1 MQLWEDYLLPAS
13 IEETLVAFADYG
25 ASASLIAGG
34 TDLLIDLQ
42 EEDVST
48 RPAVL
53 IDVTAIPD
61 LQGIT
66 VVDDVVRFG
75 AAVTHAEII
84 ADETMRQVAT
94 ALVEGCQVIGGP
106 QVRNVATVGGN
117 VAHALP
123 AADGT
128 LGLMA
133 FDAEA
138 EIATLED
145 DGSVSR
151 RWVPLPELFA
161 GPGHNTLIPYRELI
175 VAFRFQAMQRRE
187 GSAFRRIMRPQGIA
201 LPIMGLACSLGLEDD
216 GETIAWARV
225 APGPIAPVPSRA
237 PQTEAA
243 LVGQP
248 ATTATFATVT
258 DVALQEC
265 HPRTSKHRA
274 TSDYRRLMI
283 SHLLQGAL
291 SAAAD
296 RARTGEV
303 TIGQS
308 FIGERGVKVQR
319 NS

>member
-1 MQLWEDYLLPAS
+1 MQLWNDYLMPAS
-13 IEETLVAFADYG
+13 LREALTAFAEHGDD
-25 ASASLIAGG
+25 AALIAGG

-42 EEDVST
+42 EEDAHA
-48 RPAVL
+48 RPDVL

-61 LQGIT
+61 LQEISVEAGI
-66 VVDDVVRFG
+66 VRFG

-84 ADETMRQVAT
+84 AHEELRRIAT

-133 FDAEA
+133 FAAEA

-151 RWVPLPELFA
+151 RWVPLPRLFA
-161 GPGHNTLIPYRELI
+161 GPGENTLVPHRELI
-175 VAFRFQAMQRRE
+175 VAFRFRGTGERE

-201 LPIMGLACSLGLEDD
+201 LPIMGLACSLGLDD
-216 GETIAWARV
+216 EETIEWVRI
-225 APGPIAPVPSRA
+225 APGPVAPVPSRA

-243 LVGQP
+243 LVGRP
-248 ATTATFATVT
+248 ATPETFATIVE
-258 DVALQEC
+258 VALDEFE
-265 HPRTSKHRA
+265 PRTSRHRA
-274 TSDYRRLMI
+274 TSEYRKIMI
-283 SHLLQGAL
+283 GHLLQSAL
-291 SAAAD
+291 AAATE

-303 TIGQS
+303 TIGQP
-308 FIGERGVKVQR
+308 FIGERGVRVKR
-319 NS
+319 NA

>member
-13 IEETLVAFADYG
+13 IEEALTIFSEHGDK
-25 ASASLIAGG
+25 ASLIAGG
-34 TDLLIDLQ
+34 TDLLIDMQ
-42 EEDVST
+42 EEDADS
-48 RPAVL
+48 RPDVL

-61 LQGIT
+61 LQEIT
-66 VVDDVVRFG
+66 IADGMVRFG

-84 ADETMRQVAT
+84 AHEDLRQVAT

-133 FDAEA
+133 LDAEA

-151 RWVPLPELFA
+151 RWVALPALFA
-161 GPGHNTLIPYRELI
+161 GPGRNTLTPYRELI
-175 VAFRFQAMQRRE
+175 VAFRMPAMQERE

-201 LPIMGLACSLGLEDD
+201 LPIMGLACSLGVDVD
-216 GETIAWARV
+216 NETIAWARI

-237 PQTEAA
+237 PKTEEA
-243 LVGQP
+243 LMGQP
-248 ATTATFATVT
+248 ATTETFAAVT

-274 TSDYRRLMI
+274 TSDYRKLMI

-303 TIGQS
+303 TIGQP
-308 FIGERGVKVQR
+308 FIGERGVKVR
-319 NS
+319 HN